1 MKRLLLLRHAT
12 TDHTGRLLTGWTP
25 GVHLGE
31 RGRAEAQALA
41 ERLAPLEIHAIYSS
55 PLERCMETATAV
67 AEPRGLKVTIIEEVG
82 EVRFGEWTGKELRK
96 LARTDL
102 WRVVQ
107 AHPSG
112 ARFPDGES
120 IYEMQARAV
129 LACER
134 LREAHPDETVAVCSH
149 ADVIKAVAAHYLGMH
164 LDLFQRIVVGTA
176 SVTAIGFG
184 PVPYLLRL
192 NDSGLTADLAPP
204 AEPPAGDPAAADAP
218 GQTAGDSPSRNA
230 AEGSA
235 QTGERDVAGS

>member
-12 TDHTGRLLTGWTP
+12 TDHTGKLLTGWTP

-31 RGRAEAQALA
+31 RGRSEARALA
-41 ERLAPLEIHAIYSS
+41 ERLAPLEIDAIYSS
-55 PLERCMETATAV
+55 PLERCLETASAV
-67 AEPRGLKVTIIEEVG
+67 AEPRGMKVTTVEEVG
-82 EVRFGEWTGKELRK
+82 EVRFGDWTGKELRE
-96 LARTDL
+96 LAKSDL

-164 LDLFQRIVVGTA
+164 LDLFQRINVDPASVSIVRYTA
-176 SVTAIGFG
+176 SRPFVLAMNTHEGDLSWLVPPARKGRSRKAAGPSDAAVGGGSG
-184 PVPYLLRL
+184 PV
-192 NDSGLTADLAPP
+192 
-204 AEPPAGDPAAADAP
+204 AA
-218 GQTAGDSPSRNA
+218 TS
-230 AEGSA
+230 
-235 QTGERDVAGS
+235 

>member
-12 TDHTGRLLTGWTP
+12 TDHTGKLLTGWTP
-25 GVHLGE
+25 GVHLGD
-31 RGRAEAQALA
+31 RGRQEARALA
-41 ERLAPLEIHAIYSS
+41 QRLAPLEIDAIYSS
-55 PLERCMETATAV
+55 PLERCMETAAAV
-67 AEPRGLKVTIIEEVG
+67 AEPRGLKVATVEEVG
-82 EVRFGEWTGKELRK
+82 EVRFGEWTGKELRE
-96 LARTDL
+96 LAKTDL

-120 IYEMQARAV
+120 IYEMQVRAV

-134 LREAHPDETVAVCSH
+134 LRAAHPGETVAVCSH

-164 LDLFQRIVVGTA
+164 LDLFQRIVVTTA

-184 PVPYLLRL
+184 PGPYLLRL

-204 AEPPAGDPAAADAP
+204 AEGPAGEPAAADPAAR
-218 GQTAGDSPSRNA
+218 TAGDPPAR
-230 AEGSA
+230 
-235 QTGERDVAGS
+235 TRERDDAGP